1 MAQQKTSP
9 HPMSQ
14 ANAGSILSTSDIRTH
29 VKNGL
34 LISDGFNEDN
44 LGGCCYE
51 FRAGPIAYRYNYE
64 QKSTRQEKTDLHMIY
79 PFETMTI
86 ITMEKV
92 LLDAK
97 HFLFLFSKGSMFSLG
112 VVPVCTGADPGFSGH
127 LGITL
132 TNISARPIR
141 VPAGTRLIKGWF
153 SRLTS
158 PATKLYTGQH
168 GDATMNWPY
177 PNQFHAD
184 DFDLKEY
191 SKHLSRFLP
200 APIVAAVHVS
210 RTVAKYLRWTIVTLT
225 VLATTNL
232 LAYFLS
238 IATPKGWSDKLLLVL
253 SVIGSVA
260 SVVGLA
266 ISVLALIQTKP
277 KHG

>member
-1 MAQQKTSP
+1 MAQHKPTSSP
-9 HPMSQ
+9 TPSP
-14 ANAGSILSTSDIRTH
+14 AAGSILSASDIRGH
-29 VKNGL
+29 VQKGL
-34 LISDGFNEDN
+34 LISDGFEEDN

-64 QKSTRQEKTDLHMIY
+64 QKSTRQEKKDLHVIY

-92 LLDAK
+92 LLDAN
-97 HFLFLFSKGSMFSLG
+97 HFLFVFSKGSMFSLG

-153 SRLTS
+153 SRLSS

-184 DFDLKEY
+184 EFDAAEY
-191 SKHLSRFLP
+191 SKHLKRFLP
-200 APIVAAVHVS
+200 APIVAALHVS
-210 RTVAKYLRWTIVTLT
+210 GVVARYLKWTIATLT
-225 VLATTNL
+225 VIATTNL
-232 LAYFLS
+232 LAYFIS
-238 IATPKGWSDKLLLVL
+238 IVTAQSWPEKLLLVL

-266 ISVLALIQTKP
+266 ISILALIQTKP
-277 KHG
+277 KNG